1 MLIGSV
7 LASSNADNP
16 AVIAAK
22 EAGSEFIPYNYTLPL
37 VIFACFGVAAL
48 ILAAYLKFIDKK
60 HGYGLEEPNIKA

>member
-22 EAGSEFIPYNYTLPL
+22 ESGAEFIPYNYTVPL

-48 ILAAYLKFIDKK
+48 LLAGYLKLIDKK
-60 HGYGLEEPNIKA
+60 HNYGLELPNIKK